1 MLVER
6 DRANM
11 RTDITKDD
19 LERLY
24 HGDKLNP
31 YQIADVFGC
40 DHKTVR
46 AYLKRHQIQ
55 TRSASEYTYLAKT
68 THADPTVEA
77 LYSRLSV
84 AAHVAY
90 ICEGW
95 HTEKT
100 NNLYFCNQDTALID
114 VFVKCVEEVYAY
126 RGKIAIEIAYNKS
139 NKYEIVDHYKTIYAD
154 RYVRESNDPTR
165 KNPIIRVKVGGKNLA
180 RAFIDNAYT
189 ILRSFHAPNNTT

>member
-31 YQIADVFGC
+31 YQIA
-40 DHKTVR
+40 
-46 AYLKRHQIQ
+46 
-55 TRSASEYTYLAKT
+55 
-68 THADPTVEA
+68 
-77 LYSRLSV
+77 
-84 AAHVAY
+84 
-90 ICEGW
+90 
-95 HTEKT
+95 
-100 NNLYFCNQDTALID
+100 D

-189 ILRSFHAPNNTT
+189 ILRSFHTPNNTT